1 MGYAFPSVPRRL
13 RADKPRDRQLTMMV
27 DFGLPLGAT
36 EDLLQLSGSA
46 IDLAKVAVGTSALY
60 EEELLAR
67 KLQIY
72 KDHDVE
78 PFPGGQFLEYAIWLD
93 RIDEYVNDAKRVGYG
108 AIEVSDNLLD
118 LSHER
123 KREIIAHAAGDH
135 GLKVLGEVG
144 SKAESSSSAELIDDA
159 LGCLDAGSWK
169 VLVEAAEFFS
179 DGRFDEA
186 LASDLLANVPADK
199 MMFELPGSWI
209 PGIAASDI
217 HMMQVWLL
225 ERVGHDAN
233 VANVAPGDT
242 LSFEALRR
250 NLGVKMY
257 FE

>member
-1 MGYAFPSVPRRL
+1 MGYAFPSIPRRL

-93 RIDEYVNDAKRVGYG
+93 RIDEYLNDAKRVGYG

-123 KREIIAHAAGDH
+123 KREIIAYASGDH

-169 VLVEAAEFFS
+169 VLVEAAEFFR

-242 LSFEALRR
+242 LSFEALRL